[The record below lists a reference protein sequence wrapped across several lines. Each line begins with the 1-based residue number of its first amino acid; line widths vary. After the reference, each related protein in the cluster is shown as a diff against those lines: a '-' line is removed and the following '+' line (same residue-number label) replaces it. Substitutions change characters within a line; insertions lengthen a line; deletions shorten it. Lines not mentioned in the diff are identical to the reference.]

1 MVAHALQLAGLY
13 LGAENELYNEKT
25 ADNPDGYWEHVR
37 FVALNDEILAEL
49 GGGWD
54 TPPDIPARWR
64 DDARLRGLRVRA
76 KRLVRDFE
84 GREPWGF
91 KDPRASLTVSLWT
104 ELLPELQVVLCV
116 RNPLEVA
123 LSLHRR
129 HISYSTALRL
139 WETYNRR
146 VLESAPPGRLIL
158 TDYEAWLARPAAEI
172 RRVLQFLDMPAA
184 RPVVEKA
191 RSAVQG
197 DLRRNRFTGADLLDL
212 GVAPSL
218 VELYTWL
225 RQQAAVRT
233 PARGKRPLPPA
244 SAPPEGE
251 AAAVD
256 VRRLDAEVLRKRA
269 DRLEQQ
275 LADRNA
281 ALERSIAIEREE
293 RLRREQAADR
303 NAALERALASER
315 EEFAAWRDALS
326 ERLDRLATSSGRNDV
341 LETLAT
347 QSTLLARLDELEER
361 ALLSVE
367 GVQASIYDMQA
378 AAPEGSS
385 PEKAEYH
392 ALVRR
397 IKEVVRER
405 IPRGSTVVVVSKG
418 DEDLTSVFGRR
429 AWHFPQARGRPLGRL
444 PPEEQPAGHRASRGA
459 QGERRR
465 LLPSPGDI
473 DVVARRVR

>member
-1 MVAHALQLAGLY
+1 M
-13 LGAENELYNEKT
+13 
-25 ADNPDGYWEHVR
+25 
-37 FVALNDEILAEL
+37 
-49 GGGWD
+49 
-54 TPPDIPARWR
+54 
-64 DDARLRGLRVRA
+64 
-76 KRLVRDFE
+76 
-84 GREPWGF
+84 
-91 KDPRASLTVSLWT
+91 
-104 ELLPELQVVLCV
+104 
-116 RNPLEVA
+116 
-123 LSLHRR
+123 
-129 HISYSTALRL
+129 
-139 WETYNRR
+139 
-146 VLESAPPGRLIL
+146 ESGH
-158 TDYEAWLARPAAEI
+158 
-172 RRVLQFLDMPAA
+172 
-184 RPVVEKA
+184 
-191 RSAVQG
+191 
-197 DLRRNRFTGADLLDL
+197 
-212 GVAPSL
+212 
-218 VELYTWL
+218 
-225 RQQAAVRT
+225 
-233 PARGKRPLPPA
+233 LPPA

-293 RLRREQAADR
+293 RLRREQVADR

-341 LETLAT
+341 LETLANLEEA

-397 IKEVVRER
+397 IKGVVREQ
-405 IPRGSTVVVVSKG
+405 IPRGSTVLVVSKG
-418 DEDLTSVFGRR
+418 DEDLTSLFGRR
-429 AWHFPQARGRPLGRL
+429 AWHFPQAADGRWAGYHPKSSL
-444 PPEEQPAGHRASRGA
+444 PAIAHLEALRVKGA
-459 QGERRR
+459 DYF
-465 LLPSPGDI
+465 LLPATSMWWLDEYADFRRHLEGHYEDAFFKDGLCAIFALREPTGSAAAWRRQLRE
-473 DVVARRVR
+473 VVAGFRSRFGRDPAVLDWDTGLDLGEALPGATLFSPPVEGNGLPYLDEQRGSRSPRGSRSRRVSRKRSALLRPRS